1 MKLRTFIISL
11 ALIASASCA
20 DFPKDPRG
28 TIDRARDQGSFRVG
42 LVSSAGRRDPEQL
55 AQRLV
60 ERIGK
65 AVQASPKI
73 VRGETEVLLTGLEEG
88 HLDVVIGRFEKKS
101 PWAARVTF
109 GPPLRTDTQGKS
121 QLLLRPAMR
130 NGENGWITLI
140 ERQARDLAPDE
151 Q

>member
-1 MKLRTFIISL
+1 MVGRWFIVSL
-11 ALIASASCA
+11 ALIASASCT

-28 TIDRARDQGSFRVG
+28 TLDRVRGEGSFRVG
-42 LVSSAGRRDPEQL
+42 LVSSAAREDPEQL

-60 ERIGK
+60 DRIGK
-65 AVQASPKI
+65 AARASPQM
-73 VRGETEVLLTGLEEG
+73 VSGETEVLLTGLEEG